1 MEESEVENKVHY
13 DRYTRTLNNLENDIN
28 DLKNSI
34 SEHKKKMVDWQSV
47 MEAKVFGRTQQGRT
61 EIAGTGPA

>member
-1 MEESEVENKVHY
+1 MEESQVENKVHY

-34 SEHKKKMVDWQSV
+34 SEHKKKW
-47 MEAKVFGRTQQGRT
+47 
-61 EIAGTGPA
+61 